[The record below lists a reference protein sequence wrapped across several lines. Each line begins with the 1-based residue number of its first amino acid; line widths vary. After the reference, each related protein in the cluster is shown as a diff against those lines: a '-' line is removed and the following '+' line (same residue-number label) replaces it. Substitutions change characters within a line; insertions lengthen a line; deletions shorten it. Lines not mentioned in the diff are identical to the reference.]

1 MSKGKR
7 IERHRAQ
14 AIAEALTKELQRDGT
29 RIVVGG
35 SLRRGKP
42 TIGDVDLVAVCKNEA
57 ARSTLNDTLGELFGY
72 CKTKRKRAKRFGTFR
87 DVAINVFDC
96 LPHEQGAAVLFCT
109 VCGVFNVKM
118 RVIAKS
124 RGLLLNQN
132 GLYERCT
139 REPVVDATEEETIF
153 EALRLPYFKPTDR
166 TEEALSW

>member
-42 TIGDVDLVAVCKNEA
+42 TIGDVDLVAVCEDEQ
-57 ARSTLNDTLGELFGY
+57 ARSTLNETLGVLFGF
-72 CKTKRKRAKRFGTFR
+72 CKTKRKRGKRFGTYR
-87 DVAINVFDC
+87 DVSINVFDC

-109 VCGVFNVKM
+109 GCGLFNVKL
-118 RVIAKS
+118 RVNAKA
-124 RGLLLNQN
+124 RGLLLNQW

-139 REPVVDATEEETIF
+139 REPVVDATREESIF
-153 EALRLPYFKPTDR
+153 DALHLPYYEPADR
-166 TEEALSW
+166 TEGALNW